1 MTDTLKILLAA
12 GLTFAAGL
20 AVGPLVIR
28 AAKKLKAGQ
37 VILGYVEQHS
47 YKSGTPTMGGF
58 IFLLPAS
65 AVSMILGYTK
75 LAAVAVALTLSYA
88 TLGFLDDFIKIKFK
102 QNLGLRAYQKLIG
115 QLGIAVIVTVFCYK
129 NPLVGTVIDIPFAAV
144 TLNLKWW
151 YLPFTMFAFIALTNA
166 VNLTDG
172 LDGLAGSVGIAY
184 FAFFALIIYLR
195 GEAADYFGET
205 VLSDELNGLAVFS
218 AAMAGG
224 IGAFLWFNGNPA
236 TVMMGDTGSL
246 AMGGAAAAVA
256 VFSRTPLLILVLG
269 VTYIASCVSVIAQ
282 VISFKL
288 TGKRVLLM
296 APLHH
301 HFEKKGLPEQKI
313 VLRYALITV
322 AAGLIALA
330 A

>member
-1 MTDTLKILLAA
+1 MKIISIETMRNLERRAIDSGVSGYTLMRRAGEGAAEEIRRFAQGKAFRRAVILAGRGNNGGDALVAA
-12 GLTFAAGL
+12 PLLGIP
-20 AVGPLVIR
+20 AVIYATGPL
-28 AAKKLKAGQ
+28 
-37 VILGYVEQHS
+37 E
-47 YKSGTPTMGGF
+47 M
-58 IFLLPAS
+58 
-65 AVSMILGYTK
+65 
-75 LAAVAVALTLSYA
+75 
-88 TLGFLDDFIKIKFK
+88 
-102 QNLGLRAYQKLIG
+102 
-115 QLGIAVIVTVFCYK
+115 
-129 NPLVGTVIDIPFAAV
+129 
-144 TLNLKWW
+144 
-151 YLPFTMFAFIALTNA
+151 
-166 VNLTDG
+166 
-172 LDGLAGSVGIAY
+172 
-184 FAFFALIIYLR
+184 LR

-313 VLRYALITV
+313 VLRYALVTV